1 MLILT
6 LTAWFRSYKGER
18 YLNGSIIISLFIT
31 NRFLEGDIVS
41 NYVNLQVL
49 PRLWP
54 VIVEQILPVTIFI
67 VVFAH
72 RTFYLFYSLSS
83 Y

>member
-18 YLNGSIIISLFIT
+18 YLNGSLITSLFII
-31 NRFLEGDIVS
+31 NRFLEGDITP
-41 NYVNLQVL
+41 NYVNLLVL

-54 VIVEQILPVTIFI
+54 DIVEQIFL
-67 VVFAH
+67 
-72 RTFYLFYSLSS
+72 YLL
-83 Y
+83 